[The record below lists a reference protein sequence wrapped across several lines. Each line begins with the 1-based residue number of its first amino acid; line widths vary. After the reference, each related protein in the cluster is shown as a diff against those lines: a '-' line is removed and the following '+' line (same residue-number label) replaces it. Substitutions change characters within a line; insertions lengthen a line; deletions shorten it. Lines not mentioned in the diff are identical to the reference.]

1 MGAMPAAT
9 KPGERYETRAPSR
22 RVLLVEDDPDALETL
37 RSWAET
43 QDCEIRT
50 ARSGEAALQIGAS
63 FEPHVLITDYLL
75 RDELTGVDVIAELR
89 RRGVKVSCVLVT
101 AVMHKALLESLHR
114 IDGVPILAKPFDFG
128 RLAELVTRGGR

>member
-1 MGAMPAAT
+1 MMMAEPTSFA
-9 KPGERYETRAPSR
+9 RYARTNAKMIEAKKRPFCISI
-22 RVLLVEDDPDALETL
+22 
-37 RSWAET
+37 RS
-43 QDCEIRT
+43 I
-50 ARSGEAALQIGAS
+50 ARISIGAS